1 MAITLVDSPYQYTA
15 LKQKLIFTATSSQ
28 VGQPGFRFVA
38 EITINSNGITTVQTV
53 YIQPNLNGVMVLDI
67 NPVVKELIDLSV
79 KAYSTPTVFDADLN
93 AIDYFTESNNI
104 IDITVK
110 LYDGYEVLG
119 VFTINPLTL
128 PAVITKLSLI
138 NAAFQ
143 ISQGYSPDPNT
154 YYALSGP
161 TKYTLTDLNSDVY
174 DLSTEISTYSL
185 GANTIGI
192 KARFSED
199 YGCMT
204 IPTDDGVRLSTNTID
219 EIQVIQFNS
228 AGAPIQTDSVA
239 VSMTEGTLAHIG
251 IYPQNIDNALGL
263 LPNCHHYLVNF
274 LYLGS
279 SVARSIAFF
288 RAENECRFDTYRLAW
303 INSRGGWDFWNFTKR
318 SEQNY
323 SIERKRYRKV
333 IGNYGTSTGNFDFN
347 TYDRGLTERGAF
359 VEKMLTVS
367 TDFLSEAQ
375 FEFLKGLSYSD
386 SVYIINDSGISTPVV
401 VENTNFAAIK
411 NRSYIKEGTQLTINL
426 KYSQEYNV

>member
-1 MAITLVDSPYQYTA
+1 MAITLVDRPYKFTA

-38 EITINSNGITTVQTV
+38 QVSATVDGNTTMQTV
-53 YIQPNLNGVMVLDI
+53 YIQPNLNGAMVLDVYPI
-67 NPVVKELIDLSV
+67 VKDFIDLSV
-79 KAYSTPTVFDADLN
+79 TDAAVPNLFMQDTVYYTPYTDLHNIVEVTVN
-93 AIDYFTESNNI
+93 
-104 IDITVK
+104 

-119 VFTINPLTL
+119 VFTVNPLSL
-128 PAVITKLSLI
+128 PVVRTRLSLI

-143 ISQGYSPDPNT
+143 ISQGYNPDPNLIF
-154 YYALSGP
+154 ALSGP
-161 TKYTLTDLNSDVY
+161 TMYQMTDLTPDVY

-192 KARFSED
+192 RARFNSD
-199 YGCMT
+199 YGVMT
-204 IPTDDGVRLSTNTID
+204 IPIDDGTRLTANLID

-228 AGAPIQTDSVA
+228 AGAPIQTDSIPIA
-239 VSMTEGTLAHIG
+239 PQEGYIVHAG
-251 IYPQNIDNALGL
+251 IYPANVSGSLGYAA
-263 LPNCHHYLVNF
+263 NMHHYLVNF

-279 SVARSIAFF
+279 ATARSIAFF
-288 RAENECRFDTYRLAW
+288 QAEDECRFDTYRLAW

-323 SIERKRYRKV
+323 SIERKRFRKV
-333 IGNYGTSTGNFDFN
+333 IGNYATANANFSFN

-386 SVYIINDSGISTPVV
+386 SVYIIDDSGIPTPVN

>member
-28 VGQPGFRFVA
+28 VGQPGFRYVA
-38 EITINSNGITTVQTV
+38 EITINSNGVTTIQTV
-53 YIQPNLNGVMVLDI
+53 FIQPNLNGAMVLDI
-67 NPVVKELIDLSV
+67 NPIVKELIDLSV
-79 KAYSTPTVFDADLN
+79 KTPSASTVFDADLN
-93 AIDYFTESNNI
+93 AIDYFYESNNI
-104 IDITVK
+104 IDINVD
-110 LYDGYEVLG
+110 LFDGYEVLG
-119 VFTINPLTL
+119 VFTVNPLSL
-128 PAVITKLSLI
+128 PAVRTKLTLI

-143 ISQGYSPDPNT
+143 ISQGYSPDPDLIF
-154 YYALSGP
+154 ALSGP
-161 TKYTLTDLNSDVY
+161 TMYAMTDLNPDVY

-192 KARFSED
+192 KARFD
-199 YGCMT
+199 KDWGCMT
-204 IPTDDGVRLSTNTID
+204 IPTDDGARLSTNTID

-239 VSMTEGTLAHIG
+239 VSMTQGTLAHVG
-251 IYPQNIDNALGL
+251 IYPKNIDTALGL
-263 LPNCHHYLVNF
+263 LGNCHHYLVNF

-288 RAENECRFDTYRLAW
+288 EAEDECRFDTYRLAW

-333 IGNYGTSTGNFDFN
+333 IGNYATANANFSFN

-367 TDFLSEAQ
+367 TDFLSEEQ

-386 SVYIINDSGISTPVV
+386 SVYIIDNNGTPTPVN

>member
-1 MAITLVDSPYQYTA
+1 MAITLVDRPYKFTA

-28 VGQPGFRFVA
+28 VGQPGFRYVA
-38 EITINSNGITTVQTV
+38 EITINSNGVITIQTV
-53 YIQPNLNGVMVLDI
+53 FIQPNLNGAMVLDI
-67 NPVVKELIDLSV
+67 NPIVKELIDLGV
-79 KAYSTPTVFDADLN
+79 NEPTATTIFRSQLTSLN
-93 AIDYFTESNNI
+93 YFTNSNNI
-104 IDITVK
+104 IDIAVD

-119 VFTINPLTL
+119 VFTVNPLSL
-128 PAVITKLSLI
+128 PVVRTKLSLI

-143 ISQGYSPDPNT
+143 ISQGYSPDPDLIF
-154 YYALSGP
+154 ALNGP
-161 TKYTLTDLNSDVY
+161 TMYEMTDLTPDVY

-185 GANTIGI
+185 GANTIGV
-192 KARFSED
+192 KARFD
-199 YGCMT
+199 KDWGCMT
-204 IPTDDGVRLSTNTID
+204 IPTDDGVRLTTNTID

-228 AGAPIQTDSVA
+228 SGAPIQTDSIV
-239 VSMTEGTLAHIG
+239 VSMNIGSIAHVG
-251 IYPQNIDNALGL
+251 IYPQNIKTAFGL
-263 LPNCHHYLVNF
+263 LGNCHHYLVNF

-279 SVARSIAFF
+279 ATARSIAFF
-288 RAENECRFDTYRLAW
+288 KAEDECRFDTYRLAW

-323 SIERKRYRKV
+323 SIERKRFRKV
-333 IGNYGTSTGNFDFN
+333 IGNYATANPTFKFN

-386 SVYIINDSGISTPVV
+386 SVYIIDDTGNPTPVN

>member
-15 LKQKLIFTATSSQ
+15 IKQKLIFTATSSQ

-38 EITINSNGITTVQTV
+38 VVTANSAGVTTIQTV
-53 YIQPNLNGVMVLDI
+53 YIQPNLVGTMVLDI
-67 NPVVKELIDLSV
+67 NPVVKDLIDIGITGSS
-79 KAYSTPTVFDADLN
+79 STTVFKNSLSAV
-93 AIDYFTESNNI
+93 DYYDQNNNI
-104 IDITVK
+104 IEVTVD

-119 VFTINPLTL
+119 VFTVNPLGL
-128 PAVITKLSLI
+128 PPINTSLSLI

-143 ISQGYSPDPNT
+143 FSQGFNPDPDLIF
-154 YYALSGP
+154 ALSGP
-161 TKYTLTDLNSDVY
+161 TAYQMTDLNPDVY

-204 IPTDDGVRLSTNTID
+204 IPTDDGVKLPSNSID
-219 EIQVIQFNS
+219 QIQVIQFNS
-228 AGAPIQTDSVA
+228 AGAPIQTDTAGIGVIQGS
-239 VSMTEGTLAHIG
+239 LAHVG
-251 IYPQNIDNALGL
+251 IYPANIDADFGIAANT
-263 LPNCHHYLVNF
+263 HHYLVNF
-274 LYLGS
+274 TSAGS
-279 SVARSIAFF
+279 PCARSIAFF
-288 RAENECRFDTYRLAW
+288 RAEDECRFDTYRLAW

-333 IGNYGTSTGNFDFN
+333 IGNYATANANFSFN

-367 TDFLSEAQ
+367 TDYLSEAQ

-386 SVYIINDSGISTPVV
+386 SVYILDGSTPIPVV

>member
-1 MAITLVDSPYQYTA
+1 MAITLVDRPYKFTA

-28 VGQPGFRFVA
+28 VGQPGFRYVA
-38 EITINSNGITTVQTV
+38 EITINSNGVTTIQTV
-53 YIQPNLNGVMVLDI
+53 YIQPNLNGTMVLDI
-67 NPVVKELIDLSV
+67 NPIVKELIDLGV
-79 KAYSTPTVFDADLN
+79 NEPTATTIFRSQLTSLN
-93 AIDYFTESNNI
+93 YFTESNNI
-104 IDITVK
+104 IDINVD
-110 LYDGYEVLG
+110 LFDGYEVLG
-119 VFTINPLTL
+119 VFTVNPLSL
-128 PAVITKLSLI
+128 PAVRTKLSLI

-143 ISQGYSPDPNT
+143 ISQGYSPDPDLIF
-154 YYALSGP
+154 ALNGP
-161 TKYTLTDLNSDVY
+161 TMYEMTDLTPDVY

-192 KARFSED
+192 KARFD
-199 YGCMT
+199 KDWGCMT
-204 IPTDDGVRLSTNTID
+204 IPTDDGYRLTTNTID

-228 AGAPIQTDSVA
+228 AGAPIQTNSIV
-239 VSMTEGTLAHIG
+239 VSMNIGSIAHVG
-251 IYPQNIDNALGL
+251 IYPKNIDTALGL
-263 LPNCHHYLVNF
+263 LGNCHHYLVNF

-279 SVARSIAFF
+279 ATARSIAFF
-288 RAENECRFDTYRLAW
+288 KAEDECRFDTYRLAW

-333 IGNYGTSTGNFDFN
+333 IGNYATANANFSFN

-359 VEKMLTVS
+359 VEKMLIVS
-367 TDFLSEAQ
+367 TDFLSEEQ
-375 FEFLKGLSYSD
+375 FEFLKSLSYSD
-386 SVYIINDSGISTPVV
+386 SVYIIDNNGTPTPVN

>member
-1 MAITLVDSPYQYTA
+1 MAITLVDRPYKFTA

-28 VGQPGFRFVA
+28 VGQPGFRYVA
-38 EITINSNGITTVQTV
+38 DITILSNGVSTIQTV
-53 YIQPNLNGVMVLDI
+53 FIQPNLNGAMVLDI
-67 NPVVKELIDLSV
+67 NPIVKELMDLSV
-79 KAYSTPTVFDADLN
+79 KAPSTPTVFDGDLN

-104 IDITVK
+104 IDIAVE

-128 PAVITKLSLI
+128 PAVTTKLSLI

-143 ISQGYSPDPNT
+143 ISQGYSPDPDLIF
-154 YYALSGP
+154 ALNGP
-161 TKYTLTDLNSDVY
+161 TMYEMTDLNPNVY
-174 DLSTEISTYSL
+174 DLSTEINIYSL

-192 KARFSED
+192 KARFD
-199 YGCMT
+199 KDWGCMT
-204 IPTDDGVRLSTNTID
+204 IPTDDGTRLTTNTID

-228 AGAPIQTDSVA
+228 AGAPIQTNSIV
-239 VSMTEGTLAHIG
+239 VSMALGSIAHVG
-251 IYPQNIDNALGL
+251 IYPQNIKTAFGL
-263 LPNCHHYLVNF
+263 LVNCHHYLVNF
-274 LYLGS
+274 LYSGS
-279 SVARSIAFF
+279 ATARSIAFF
-288 RAENECRFDTYRLAW
+288 DAEDECRFDTYRLAW

-333 IGNYGTSTGNFDFN
+333 IGNYATANPTFRFE

-367 TDFLSEAQ
+367 TDFLSEEQ

-386 SVYIINDSGISTPVV
+386 SVYIIDDSGTPTPVV